1 MKILGVGL
9 SRTGTYSLAVALRQ
23 LGFNTL
29 HYDRERLND
38 ILDGTNPRP
47 DFRRYDDVDA
57 VTDIPSAYFYR
68 ELLQAYPSCKAILTL
83 RDVESWWTS
92 VARHVNVHN
101 PYRSPRAFGYDSRIR
116 ALGSTPLTDPGA
128 DNHFKMLLLNCVY
141 GSTIALEYLYKKK
154 YLDHNEG
161 VQREIPPDRL
171 LVMNMPAGDGWEKLC
186 GFLGLPVP
194 DLPFPHKHRGVKRAR
209 DGAVTPISP

>member
-9 SRTGTYSLAVALRQ
+9 SRTGTLSLTRALRQ
-23 LGFNTL
+23 LGFNAL
-29 HYDRERLND
+29 HYDRLRLND
-38 ILDGTNPRP
+38 VLDGTNPSP

-57 VTDIPSAYFYR
+57 VTDIPSAHFYR

-83 RDVESWWTS
+83 RDVESWWVS
-92 VARHVNVHN
+92 VSRHVNVHF
-101 PYRSPRAFGYDSRIR
+101 PYRPPRVFGYDSRLR
-116 ALGSTPLTDPGA
+116 ALGARPLTDPGA

-154 YLDHNEG
+154 YREHNER
-161 VQREIPPDRL
+161 VQREVSPDRL
-171 LVMNMPAGDGWEKLC
+171 LVMDLTAGDGWDKLC

-194 DLPFPHKHRGVKRAR
+194 DMPFPHEHQ
-209 DGAVTPISP
+209 GAQRIQRTA